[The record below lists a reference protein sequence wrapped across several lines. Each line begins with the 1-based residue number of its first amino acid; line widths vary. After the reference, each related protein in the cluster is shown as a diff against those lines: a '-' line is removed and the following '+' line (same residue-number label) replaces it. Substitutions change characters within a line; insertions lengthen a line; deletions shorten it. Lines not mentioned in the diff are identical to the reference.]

1 MCGLV
6 RGFCG
11 AIVAILLLTIA
22 AGAQRL
28 EIAIERAE
36 LAYDPRTGQPLISFK
51 MTEASAR
58 QFAELTRNNVG
69 KPMSMRVDGREL
81 TRPVIREPILGGTGQ
96 IAGNLTVQDA
106 KDIAGRMSKG
116 TAKVEFEIVP
126 P

>member
-1 MCGLV
+1 MCGRV
-6 RGFCG
+6 FCW
-11 AIVAILLLTIA
+11 AIVAILLLTTG

-36 LAYDPRTGQPLISFK
+36 LAYDQRTGEPLISFK

-58 QFAELTRNNVG
+58 QFAELTRNNIG
-69 KPMSMRVDGREL
+69 KPMSIRVDGREL
-81 TRPVIREPILGGTGQ
+81 TRPVIREPIVGGTGQ
-96 IAGNLTVQDA
+96 VGGSLTAQQA
-106 KDIAGRMSKG
+106 KDIADRMSKG